1 MTSREPSA
9 APEPEKTAS
18 APAPPPPQAAT
29 ALLDPVIH
37 ERLRLAIMC
46 ALAVHES
53 MTFLEL
59 TRHLGMTKGNFHI
72 HAKRLE
78 EVGHIQGTKHGE
90 GRHTRTTFA
99 ITRAGRKA
107 LERYFAQL
115 EAIIAATRRA

>member
-1 MTSREPSA
+1 MESVTTRHP
-9 APEPEKTAS
+9 S
-18 APAPPPPQAAT
+18 APADPASPAAPAPDT
-29 ALLDPVIH
+29 HPAQLDPVIH

-46 ALAVHES
+46 ALAVHAS
-53 MTFLEL
+53 MSFLEL

-78 EVGHIQGTKHGE
+78 EVGHVQSTKHGE
-90 GRHTRTTFA
+90 GRDTRTTFA

-115 EAIIAATRRA
+115 EAIIAATRRG